1 MKKFILLFVA
11 LQLLSCD
18 SRYDGDIRLQFTG
31 KVIDENNNP
40 IQNQQITISAEN
52 ESSDYNS
59 NNVGFGKTDSN
70 GNYSILIPAATRL
83 NTYSL
88 EINNE
93 FDANNNNQLV
103 NIRYYNIKNSNFSN
117 YKIQLPISK
126 LYLQSSLSNLEV
138 TFNQTNANNAIQNVE
153 YIGEIANEYI
163 DFNPEFTENTN
174 FKRVRKNQTIEIK
187 YQVKNTST
195 GGITTNS
202 SFITIDNSDI
212 ILHTINY

>member
-1 MKKFILLFVA
+1 MKKIILLFVV

-40 IQNQQITISAEN
+40 IQNQQVTISAEN
-52 ESSDYNS
+52 ESSEYNS

-83 NTYSL
+83 NTYAL

-93 FDANNNNQLV
+93 FDGIYNMQLV

-117 YKIQLPISK
+117 YKIELPISK

-138 TFNQTNANNAIQNVE
+138 TFNQTNANNAIQNVQ
-153 YIGEIANEYI
+153 YIGEIANEHI
-163 DFNPEFTENTN
+163 DFNPVFIENTN
-174 FKRVRKNQTIEIK
+174 YKRVKKNQIIEIK

-195 GGITTNS
+195 AVITTNS
-202 SFITIDNSDI
+202 SFVTIDNSDNI
-212 ILHTINY
+212 NHTINY